1 MNTRKDSKLYRMPQ
15 LLAAMAG
22 LAFAAQASASV
33 FISVGIAPPPLPVY
47 EQPVVPGPGYIWV
60 PGYWAWSGT
69 DYYWV
74 PGSWELPPAEALLW
88 TPGYW
93 GWYEGSYRWYPGYWG
108 PHVGFYGGVAYGY
121 GYTGFGYQGGY
132 WHEHT
137 FFYNTAVNNVN
148 VVNVH
153 NTYVQ
158 NVTQVNVTKV
168 SYNGGQG
175 GVTAAPRPE
184 EIQAEHERHFD
195 ATQHQLAH
203 EQRQAEQHGIPPDHW
218 KPQQAMSSGPRDQ
231 HVDAA
236 AAAFAPHADAK
247 AAVGRV
253 EPAPSPVA
261 AHVPGQVIGKA
272 NAGGNSGD
280 PAGRVVHPQGGGGHN
295 GQWQGHEQSWNGGA
309 PGNHPSRPMPQGGPM
324 PPHPQ
329 PPHAPQGPH
338 FAGPHPGGGGHPHE
352 EHHG

>member
-1 MNTRKDSKLYRMPQ
+1 MNVRRQSRLHR
-15 LLAAMAG
+15 LSAALAAMAG
-22 LAFAAQASASV
+22 LAFAVQASASV

-47 EQPVVPGPGYIWV
+47 EQPVVPGAGYIWV

-74 PGSWELPPAEALLW
+74 PGSWELPPGEALLW

-93 GWYEGSYRWYPGYWG
+93 GWYESGYRWYPGYWG

-121 GYTGFGYQGGY
+121 GYTGYGYQGGY
-132 WHEHT
+132 WRDHV

-175 GVTAAPRPE
+175 GVVAAPRPE
-184 EIQAEHERHFD
+184 EMQAEHERHFD

-203 EQRQAEQHGIPPDHW
+203 EQHQAEQHGTPPDRWH
-218 KPQQAMSSGPRDQ
+218 PQQAASSGPRDLRAMT
-231 HVDAA
+231 AA
-236 AAAFAPHADAK
+236 NANANAVSGFAPQANAK
-247 AAVGRV
+247 AAVGKV
-253 EPAPSPVA
+253 EPAPA
-261 AHVPGQVIGKA
+261 AAFLPSAAPAPGQVIGKA
-272 NAGGNSGD
+272 AAPSGK
-280 PAGRVVHPQGGGGHN
+280 GMPQGYGGHH
-295 GQWQGHEQSWNGGA
+295 GQPQGQRWNGGE
-309 PGNHPSRPMPQGGPM
+309 PGNHPARPMPQGGPM
-324 PPHPQ
+324 APHPQ
-329 PPHAPQGPH
+329 HAPQPH